1 MANISFLHFEMWCPL
16 CVSSLTPVCEVF
28 QDKGVRGE
36 DGQGLLELP
45 CLSGRGHELTVF
57 IFPSPTLITWYFVAS
72 LGWISILQNLYK
84 SGLLLTIFLCTKASV
99 IESQFLESSSETTWS
114 LLSMKALTE
123 LQILKKSLNTV
134 FGSLFIYFFISQPN
148 PRLLVIPAFSQP
160 VSLLK
165 SIMFIAEV
173 FFFLKFICFFFLQL
187 FLII

>member
-1 MANISFLHFEMWCPL
+1 MAIISFFHFEMWCPL
-16 CVSSLTPVCEVF
+16 CVSSLTPACEVF

-36 DGQGLLELP
+36 GGQGLLELP
-45 CLSGRGHELTVF
+45 RLSGRGHELTVF
-57 IFPSPTLITWYFVAS
+57 IFLNPTLITWYFVAS
-72 LGWISILQNLYK
+72 LGWVCILQNLYK

-148 PRLLVIPAFSQP
+148 PMLLVIPAFSRP
-160 VSLLK
+160 LSLCWSQSCLLQK
-165 SIMFIAEV
+165 
-173 FFFLKFICFFFLQL
+173 FFFP
-187 FLII
+187 